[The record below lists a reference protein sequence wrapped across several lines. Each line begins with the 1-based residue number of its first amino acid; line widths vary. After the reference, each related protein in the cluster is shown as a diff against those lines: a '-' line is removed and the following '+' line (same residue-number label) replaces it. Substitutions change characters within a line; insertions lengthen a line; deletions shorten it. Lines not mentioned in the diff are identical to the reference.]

1 MSHRHERNN
10 LRSDYQFAS
19 DYRRQNDLP
28 LQIAEAAKEWRL
40 AALDYDQTLE
50 EWHAEADPQKKGALW
65 DQLKQ
70 YELIRDGAQA
80 KVAMLADRYIG
91 EAI

>member
-1 MSHRHERNN
+1 M
-10 LRSDYQFAS
+10 SDYRFAPGH
-19 DYRRQNDLP
+19 RRQNDLP

-40 AALDYDQTLE
+40 AALDYDRTLE
-50 EWHAEADPQKKGALW
+50 EWNAEADPQKKDTLW
-65 DQLKQ
+65 EQLRQ

-80 KVAMLADRYIG
+80 KVAMLADRYLS